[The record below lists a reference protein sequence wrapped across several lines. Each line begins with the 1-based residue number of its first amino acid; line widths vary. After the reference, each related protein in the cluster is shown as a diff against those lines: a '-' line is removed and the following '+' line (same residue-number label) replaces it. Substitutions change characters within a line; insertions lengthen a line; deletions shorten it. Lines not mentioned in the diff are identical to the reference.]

1 MADKIAMTDLKL
13 KYAGLEEARKMTGL
27 RLILGAYPVP
37 GPWREACKAIFYVK
51 KISYVPVTAAGKD
64 GTERELIEWTAQA
77 SAPVAIY
84 NDERP
89 RSTWPEQLFL
99 AERLAPEPRLIP
111 ADTNDRVLMFGYANE
126 ICGETGF
133 GWSKRLRMADA
144 TLNDP
149 AAPEAGKRT
158 WMHLGKKYGYSAE
171 AAAGAKNRMVGI
183 LNMLHERLQSQRAKG
198 SRYFIGN
205 QLSALDIY
213 WATFAAL
220 LKPLPPEQCPMGTA
234 FRAFYSE
241 TDGEILAALS
251 EPLLAHRD
259 FIYREH
265 LELPIVF

>member
-1 MADKIAMTDLKL
+1 MADKIGMMDLKL
-13 KYAGLEEARKMTGL
+13 KYAGLEEARRTTGL

-37 GPWREACKAIFYVK
+37 GPWREACKGIFYVK
-51 KISYVPVTAAGKD
+51 KISYMPVTAAGKD
-64 GTERELIEWTAQA
+64 GSERELIDWTAQA

-89 RSTWPEQLFL
+89 RSTWIEQLFL

-111 ADTNDRVLMFGYANE
+111 ANADDRVLMFGYANE

-133 GWSKRLRMADA
+133 GWSKRLLMVHA
-144 TLNDP
+144 TLTEP
-149 AAPEAGKRT
+149 AANEAAKRT
-158 WMHLGKKYGYSAE
+158 WTHLGKKYGYSAE
-171 AAAGAKNRMVGI
+171 AAAGAKNRMIGI
-183 LNMLHERLQSQRAKG
+183 LKMLDDRLASQRAKG

-220 LKPLPPEQCPMGTA
+220 LKPLPPDQCPMATA
-234 FRAFYSE
+234 FRSFYSE
-241 TDGEILAALS
+241 TDGEIIAALS
-251 EPLLAHRD
+251 EPLLEHRD

-265 LELPIVF
+265 LELPVVF

>member
-1 MADKIAMTDLKL
+1 MADKIGMTELKL
-13 KYAGLEEARKMTGL
+13 KYTSLEEARRMTGL

-37 GPWREACKAIFYVK
+37 GPWREACKGIYYVK
-51 KISYVPVTAAGKD
+51 KIPYVAVTAAGKD

-89 RSTWPEQLFL
+89 RSTWIEQLFL

-111 ADTNDRVLMFGYANE
+111 ANAEDRVLMFGYANE

-133 GWSKRLRMADA
+133 GWSKRLLMAHA
-144 TLNDP
+144 TLSDP
-149 AAPEAGKRT
+149 AVNEGAKRT
-158 WMHLGKKYGYSAE
+158 WMHLGKKYGYGAE
-171 AAAGAKNRMVGI
+171 AAAGAKTRMIGI
-183 LNMLHERLQSQRAKG
+183 LKMLDEHLQSQRAKG

-205 QLSALDIY
+205 DLSALDIY

-220 LKPLPPEQCPMGTA
+220 LKPLPPEQCPMATA
-234 FRAFYSE
+234 FRSFYHE
-241 TDGEILAALS
+241 GDGEIFAALS